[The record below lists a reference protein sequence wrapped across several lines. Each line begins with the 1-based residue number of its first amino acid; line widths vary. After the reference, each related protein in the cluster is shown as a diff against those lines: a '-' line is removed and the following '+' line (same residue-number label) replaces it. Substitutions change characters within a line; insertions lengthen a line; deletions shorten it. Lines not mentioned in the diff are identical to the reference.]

1 MGPDSIV
8 FSPFFFFVFQ
18 KKCDNSKHTNL
29 DFFFFSLWK
38 AEDSSV
44 NRNLFSLFVIFGTC
58 RVKPRGNETL
68 SFFFLV
74 HSARHDAPINRQR
87 GQNER
92 VKGHSVPQR
101 RISRHSGTNNIH
113 NSWTICLLPVVTILL
128 SQIFFFQG
136 GGKDFIHLIIN
147 RIMNFMHVKI
157 THKGNTWSQ
166 CNPNKSSVL
175 LLWYEQF
182 RKNPTFRYSVS
193 VFGEPTF
200 TYQSFLTFPRGLCN
214 GTHRTG
220 VKVLLLIKPTVCS
233 IPPPN
238 SNCSIIA
245 Y

>member
-1 MGPDSIV
+1 MTRRSTGREGRMKGSKVTV
-8 FSPFFFFVFQ
+8 FHSEGFHATVARTTSTTAGRFASCRSSPYCFRRFFFF
-18 KKCDNSKHTNL
+18 
-29 DFFFFSLWK
+29 
-38 AEDSSV
+38 
-44 NRNLFSLFVIFGTC
+44 
-58 RVKPRGNETL
+58 RG
-68 SFFFLV
+68 
-74 HSARHDAPINRQR
+74 
-87 GQNER
+87 
-92 VKGHSVPQR
+92 
-101 RISRHSGTNNIH
+101 
-113 NSWTICLLPVVTILL
+113 
-128 SQIFFFQG
+128 G